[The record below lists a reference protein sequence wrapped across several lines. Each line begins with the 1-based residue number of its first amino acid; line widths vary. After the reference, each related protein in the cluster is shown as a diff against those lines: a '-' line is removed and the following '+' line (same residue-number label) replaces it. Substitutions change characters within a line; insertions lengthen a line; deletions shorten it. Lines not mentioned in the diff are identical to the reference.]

1 MPEAT
6 VLSLSALISAQQT
19 DGHRRLLRYKCFMT
33 SLLAKVNDLFLKLII
48 SIHQAHQGLYLQF
61 EYDIFY
67 NFLYLMV
74 CM

>member
-6 VLSLSALISAQQT
+6 VLSLWALISAERT

-48 SIHQAHQGLYLQF
+48 SIHQGLYLQF